1 VFVGLLDADVRV
13 IDMIAICCG
22 NATVL
27 QSVPQLFEIS
37 REGAELP
44 LLDSQLGLAYGRQYV
59 HQHAVLV
66 HVNAATTAIVLFQMR
81 SFRWPSEGPLERND
95 SPTRVHPP
103 AGGDNNAWFQ

>member
-1 VFVGLLDADVRV
+1 MALLDADVRV

-44 LLDSQLGLAYGRQYV
+44 LLDAQLGLAYEIPTPARCSCARQC
-59 HQHAVLV
+59 
-66 HVNAATTAIVLFQMR
+66 
-81 SFRWPSEGPLERND
+81 RNNGD
-95 SPTRVHPP
+95 SPLSDALLPIAERRTS
-103 AGGDNNAWFQ
+103 GEK